1 MKKCHSCGMVQE
13 DGENLLREFEGEVY
27 CIYCLDEKGRPLTM
41 NEVRNSIRSFWAHR
55 ELKDDSSKSNAG

>member
-1 MKKCHSCGMVQE
+1 MVQE